1 MRSLNYLIS
10 NGVDVEKSLE
20 LFGDIK
26 VYNET
31 LVEFFDSANTKLT
44 KLSSSKDHLHLCKI
58 IKSILSKYFINLE
71 TSSTKK
77 QDIKYLSL
85 FSIACITL

>member
-31 LVEFFDSANTKLT
+31 LVDFLIVPTQN
-44 KLSSSKDHLHLCKI
+44 
-58 IKSILSKYFINLE
+58 
-71 TSSTKK
+71 
-77 QDIKYLSL
+77 
-85 FSIACITL
+85 

>member
-44 KLSSSKDHLHLCKI
+44 KLSAYRNNHDMANYAIYVHSLKTDA
-58 IKSILSKYFINLE
+58 KYF
-71 TSSTKK
+71 
-77 QDIKYLSL
+77 
-85 FSIACITL
+85 